1 MFDLDWRYSCYQS
14 FFRTQQLVFPN
25 LSLLFWVLGF
35 WPISPL
41 LHTQFPESKRKKV
54 NHLGKRSC
62 RIFQISEQLW
72 PFQTKNSKEQNK
84 AGNFWQ
90 KKDSSPLTARPFDDV
105 NPDARILTPLPL
117 IPDTPDLQCP
127 YLWLLMN
134 LDDSVFEA
142 DVAFE
147 SPIIPRWHLTS
158 Q

>member
-1 MFDLDWRYSCYQS
+1 MFDLDCRYSCYQS

-105 NPDARILTPLPL
+105 NPDARILTPLPPAWSLTPL
-117 IPDTPDLQCP
+117 ISNAPIFKDYTQKTFILAIC
-127 YLWLLMN
+127 LTLTLISITLL
-134 LDDSVFEA
+134 
-142 DVAFE
+142 
-147 SPIIPRWHLTS
+147 
-158 Q
+158 